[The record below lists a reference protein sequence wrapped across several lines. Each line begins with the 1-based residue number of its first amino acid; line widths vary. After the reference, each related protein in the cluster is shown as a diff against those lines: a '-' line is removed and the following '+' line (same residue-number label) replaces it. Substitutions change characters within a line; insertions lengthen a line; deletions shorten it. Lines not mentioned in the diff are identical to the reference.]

1 MTSNFSLMDFLKGS
15 SSRDMN
21 LTVATSLLS
30 NVASATTY
38 DLYKQQEQE
47 VVRTALVNSK
57 KIQAKG
63 EVELRNLQYQH
74 SQQIGK
80 AINTVA
86 GAGGNLSGSNIDVIM
101 QKKKFALM
109 DEATVQIN
117 TSNAAHE
124 VMREGYLSAANYAM
138 QAKIR
143 AQTDKI
149 AAVGALLKGVQTY
162 FKDENADRAEQARR
176 KAITTVEDNRVD
188 SVLNDIISQYG
199 AGYAGDEDLNQA
211 YKDQVKTQLK
221 TNPDNPKIR
230 SGLIGD
236 FDDGSATDIN
246 SGGNNLWA

>member
-1 MTSNFSLMDFLKGS
+1 
-15 SSRDMN
+15 
-21 LTVATSLLS
+21 
-30 NVASATTY
+30 
-38 DLYKQQEQE
+38 
-47 VVRTALVNSK
+47 
-57 KIQAKG
+57 
-63 EVELRNLQYQH
+63 
-74 SQQIGK
+74 
-80 AINTVA
+80 
-86 GAGGNLSGSNIDVIM
+86 
-101 QKKKFALM
+101 M

-188 SVLNDIISQYG
+188 SVLNDITSQYRRV
-199 AGYAGDEDLNQA
+199 GYAGDEDLNQA

-221 TNPDNPKIR
+221 TNPINPKIR